1 MAISYAVLT
10 SSDTG
15 SAGKRV
21 DSSGDA
27 VVEIL
32 ERAGH
37 TLVERVILPDDFARL
52 SEQIT
57 TWCDA
62 GNVDL
67 VVLSHDPTLVAPDF
81 IREIQVQQTY
91 VDGDLVYSV

>member
-37 TLVERVILPDDFARL
+37 TLVERVILPDDFDRL

-67 VVLSHDPTLVAPDF
+67 VVTTGGTGLS
-81 IREIQVQQTY
+81 
-91 VDGDLVYSV
+91 